1 MANQQVVNPSFN
13 PRKTSRIAILV
24 AALFLLV
31 MVFRNCIVI
40 IDSGEIGVPVL
51 FGKVQEY
58 NLSEGINFVNPFIKV
73 VRYPIRIQEYT
84 MSSIAGEGRQRGDD
98 SINIKTSDGL
108 NVKVDMTI
116 WWYINKEQAF
126 SIYREIAKRSMEIE
140 PKILR
145 PAVRTIVRDVAV
157 KFTMDGLYTSGRQ
170 EFVRTVTEELKKIVE
185 SKHIVVDKVLVRSII
200 LPEEVEMA
208 ISRKMKT
215 MQQSEEME
223 FKKQIARK
231 EAEIKAIEAKG
242 TAKRQEI
249 INQSLTPLYVQFR
262 AIEIYKE
269 LVSSPNS
276 TFVIM
281 PTSEKGTGIP
291 LILNP
296 DKKK

>member
-1 MANQQVVNPSFN
+1 
-13 PRKTSRIAILV
+13 
-24 AALFLLV
+24 
-31 MVFRNCIVI
+31 
-40 IDSGEIGVPVL
+40 
-51 FGKVQEY
+51 
-58 NLSEGINFVNPFIKV
+58 
-73 VRYPIRIQEYT
+73 